1 MASAQLPG
9 AILRIYVK
17 RANGD
22 AIKVFEGQN
31 EITGPGGSPDGA
43 IATVKDN
50 ELPYMPLAGT
60 VARGGDKI
68 VVTGEM
74 TAADGADASDSK
86 FIIPVKVLG
95 KGQRNLSTA
104 SVGYTVDI
112 PAATAADVE
121 LPLGAGYTVP
131 NGEQIQVGGAKF
143 FMSWED
149 DAA

>member
-1 MASAQLPG
+1 MASDQLTG
-9 AILRIYVK
+9 AILRVYVK

-22 AIKVFEGQN
+22 AIKVFEGVN

-50 ELPYMPLAGT
+50 ELPFMPLSPVIA
-60 VARGGDKI
+60 VGGDKI

-74 TAADGADASDSK
+74 TATDGADASDS
-86 FIIPVKVLG
+86 VVLLPCRVIG
-95 KGQRNLSTA
+95 KGQRNLTTA
-104 SVGYTVDI
+104 SLGYTVDY
-112 PAATAADVE
+112 PAASPASVE

-143 FMSWED
+143 FMSWEN
-149 DAA
+149 DA